1 MGAAASA
8 GVGGEGAE
16 GAEGAEGGQSTPDCY
31 FCHMCR
37 HSFEFL
43 PGPQSDGRDSQAPD
57 ICTACGSDAVEM
69 VRRGGRGGSMMP
81 ATDTLHQLV
90 MASDGAI
97 SGPELLMNMLAFSGH
112 GLFGP
117 DPEERAMQ
125 ESFDSSADGKNR
137 PTPEDVREK
146 LPERPLGLGVLARE
160 PDCVICGDEFCL
172 GGAATSLPCA
182 HHFVRSN
189 ALTRTHTRCPP
200 CRTVTAHR
208 AARGPVLTVLSRPR
222 AYVCS
227 TRRVS
232 CRGWKSIPLARCAG
246 SSSSTTTAA
255 FRHLRNDDRLAAEA
269 PQREPVSQS
278 QSRSRSRS
286 RSRCQSRC

>member
-8 GVGGEGAE
+8 GVGAVGPEGPGGESGHV
-16 GAEGAEGGQSTPDCY
+16 TPDCY

-57 ICTACGSDAVEM
+57 ICTACGSDAVEL

-125 ESFDSSADGKNR
+125 ESLEAEGKSR
-137 PTPEDVREK
+137 PTPEEVREQ
-146 LPERPLGLGVLARE
+146 LPERPLGMSVLERE
-160 PDCVICGDEFCL
+160 PDCVICGEEFAL

-182 HHFVRSN
+182 HHFVRTLSS
-189 ALTRTHTRCPP
+189 AIPTSPCPTTTITQ
-200 CRTVTAHR
+200 RSSADTTINYTDA
-208 AARGPVLTVLSRPR
+208 
-222 AYVCS
+222 CS
-227 TRRVS
+227 TRSAS
-232 CRGWKSIPLARCAG
+232 CRGSRSIPRAQFVD
-246 SSSSTTTAA
+246 SSSLTTRAA
-255 FRHLRNDDRLAAEA
+255 FHRRRSAGRRVAAVHQNLSA
-269 PQREPVSQS
+269 CQAWSL
-278 QSRSRSRS
+278 SRSRSRN
-286 RSRCQSRC
+286 RS

>member
-8 GVGGEGAE
+8 GEGAQGAGTSDGEG
-16 GAEGAEGGQSTPDCY
+16 GHRTPDCY

-37 HSFEFL
+37 HSFEFT

-112 GLFGP
+112 GMFGP

-125 ESFDSSADGKNR
+125 ESLDAADGKSR
-137 PTPEDVREK
+137 PTPEEVREQ
-146 LPERPLGLGVLARE
+146 LPERPLGMSVLERE
-160 PDCVICGDEFCL
+160 PDCVICGEEFVL

-182 HHFVRSN
+182 HHFVR
-189 ALTRTHTRCPP
+189 T
-200 CRTVTAHR
+200 
-208 AARGPVLTVLSRPR
+208 LS
-222 AYVCS
+222 AVHSSCS
-227 TRRVS
+227 TPPSNVRLLTSPR
-232 CRGWKSIPLARCAG
+232 
-246 SSSSTTTAA
+246 TT
-255 FRHLRNDDRLAAEA
+255 
-269 PQREPVSQS
+269 
-278 QSRSRSRS
+278 
-286 RSRCQSRC
+286 

>member
-1 MGAAASA
+1 MLGFVCERSSWAGGCSAPRGGQRPTMGAAASA
-8 GVGGEGAE
+8 GVGGEGGE

-189 ALTRTHTRCPP
+189 ALTRTHTHAVRP
-200 CRTVTAHR
+200 
-208 AARGPVLTVLSRPR
+208 AASSLPTVLLV
-222 AYVCS
+222 ALC
-227 TRRVS
+227 
-232 CRGWKSIPLARCAG
+232 
-246 SSSSTTTAA
+246 
-255 FRHLRNDDRLAAEA
+255 
-269 PQREPVSQS
+269 
-278 QSRSRSRS
+278 
-286 RSRCQSRC
+286 